1 MSHDLHNTPSLA
13 SEYDE
18 QPQLLS
24 ASIDQGPSDHLNAVG
39 TSGIDPVVRQ
49 LNPKQIGRRNLPVPP
64 HAKRRRTYTT
74 NQFHTLPQLE
84 WLVADLIPKAGVVIV
99 YGASGSGKSTVC
111 LDLAKSVCTGEP
123 WARHAVN
130 QDGVVYSCLEGGPGM
145 RQRTLATERHFG
157 INFGNRLHWLF
168 DGVSLAS
175 EDDINDLAATAIACD
190 AALIIIDTL
199 SASIRGVLDESSN
212 PHMSRMLQLA
222 YRLAEMSGATVLIVH
237 HAGHRSD
244 HERGA
249 STLRNDVDTSISV
262 SMNSS
267 RGTWKAVKSKDGPTG
282 ISGRFDLLPVFT
294 SSADG
299 EWVRSM
305 VVQHLDMPD
314 ASEPAPVA
322 PRNLTENQ
330 TAVLAAVKA
339 QLITRKLQET
349 HCAAE
354 DDGLPL
360 NEAIAACVDKVK
372 VRDPKH
378 GSTRVRE
385 ALDALVRYGYL
396 VHSGGLFNLPQ

>member
-1 MSHDLHNTPSLA
+1 MMNFDTQNTARGGEEQLPPAKSADLDVGCRPDNVLGTEA
-13 SEYDE
+13 
-18 QPQLLS
+18 QPAIRQLS
-24 ASIDQGPSDHLNAVG
+24 A
-39 TSGIDPVVRQ
+39 
-49 LNPKQIGRRNLPVPP
+49 KQIGRRNLPVPP

-84 WLVADLIPKAGVVIV
+84 WLVADLIPKAGVGIV
-99 YGASGSGKSTVC
+99 YGASGSGKSTLC
-111 LDLAKSVCTGEP
+111 LDLARSVCTGES
-123 WARHAVN
+123 WAGHAVHQGN
-130 QDGVVYSCLEGGPGM
+130 VLYCCLEGGPGM
-145 RQRTLATERHFG
+145 RQRAVATERHFG
-157 INFGNRLHWLF
+157 FNFGDRLQWLF
-168 DGVSLAS
+168 GDLSLAS
-175 EDDINDLAATAIACD
+175 EDDINDLAATAIAGNI
-190 AALIIIDTL
+190 ALIVIDTL

-222 YRLAEMSGATVLIVH
+222 YRLAEMTGATVLIVH

-262 SMNSS
+262 SMSS
-267 RGTWKAVKSKDGPTG
+267 GRGTWKAVKSKDGPTG
-282 ISGRFDLLPVFT
+282 LSGRFDLLPAFT

-305 VVQHLDMPD
+305 FVQHLDMPD

-330 TAVLAAVKA
+330 AAVLAAVKA
-339 QLITRKLQET
+339 KLIARNLQET

-360 NEAIAACVDKVK
+360 NEAIAACIDKVK

-385 ALDALVRYGYL
+385 ALDALVRHGYL
-396 VHSGGLFNLPQ
+396 VHSDGLFNLSQ

>member
-1 MSHDLHNTPSLA
+1 MMNFDTQNTARGGEEQLPPAKSADLDVGCRADNVLGTEA
-13 SEYDE
+13 
-18 QPQLLS
+18 QP
-24 ASIDQGPSDHLNAVG
+24 AI
-39 TSGIDPVVRQ
+39 RQ
-49 LNPKQIGRRNLPVPP
+49 LNAKQIGRRNLPVPP

-84 WLVADLIPKAGVVIV
+84 WLVADLIPKAGVGIV
-99 YGASGSGKSTVC
+99 YGASGSGKSTLC
-111 LDLAKSVCTGEP
+111 LDLARSVCTGES
-123 WARHAVN
+123 WAGHAVHQGN
-130 QDGVVYSCLEGGPGM
+130 VLYCCLEGGPGM
-145 RQRTLATERHFG
+145 RQRAVATERHFG
-157 INFGNRLHWLF
+157 FNFGDRLQWLF
-168 DGVSLAS
+168 GDLSLAS
-175 EDDINDLAATAIACD
+175 EDDINDLAATAIAGNI
-190 AALIIIDTL
+190 ALIVIDTL